1 MKSLE
6 VFGIDL
12 TEFIAGKQIDN
23 IAMHDNSLVNHQSLL
38 FVVYWPVINKLT
50 IIKAMASSEEILKS
64 CLLLENE
71 YAIFYS
77 I

>member
-1 MKSLE
+1 MKNLQ

-12 TEFIAGKQIDN
+12 TEFIAGKEIDD
-23 IAMHDNSLVNHQSLL
+23 IAMYDHSLRGNQSIL
-38 FVVYWPVINKLT
+38 FVAYFPIINKLT
-50 IIKAMASSEEILKS
+50 IIKAMASSEQLLIESMILS
-64 CLLLENE
+64 DD

>member
-1 MKSLE
+1 MKSIE

-12 TEFIAGKQIDN
+12 TEFIAGKQIDE
-23 IAMHDNSLVNHQSLL
+23 IAMHDNSLAGHQSLL

-64 CLLLENE
+64 CLLLDNE

>member
-12 TEFIAGKQIDN
+12 TEFIAGKQIDE
-23 IAMHDNSLVNHQSLL
+23 IAMHDHSLHGNQSIL
-38 FVVYWPVINKLT
+38 FVAYFPIINKLT
-50 IIKAMASSEEILKS
+50 VIKAMASSEQLLIDSMILS
-64 CLLLENE
+64 DD